1 MSENTERTFCQEFVR
16 EAAKE
21 SVGKA
26 IMWVPAIAAGLMLG
40 PVGIFLGRAASV
52 GIIKILCSSK
62 D

>member
-1 MSENTERTFCQEFVR
+1 MSENTERTFGQEFVR

-21 SVGKA
+21 AVGKA
-26 IMWVPAIAAGLMLG
+26 VIWGPAIALGLMLG

-52 GIIKILCSSK
+52 GIIKILCSSE